1 MLLAGQTKTKADHDH
16 LDGETQTGEASSDI
30 NWIRFEKDDSESST
44 QTTAKEQPVSKPN
57 ASTQSE
63 ETNPVKV
70 VDPATNAI
78 DAIAE

>member
-1 MLLAGQTKTKADHDH
+1 MVKPKRAKL
-16 LDGETQTGEASSDI
+16 TQTSTENASK
-30 NWIRFEKDDSESST
+30 EDDPESST
-44 QTTAKEQPVSKPN
+44 QGTAKEQPVSKPN
-57 ASTQSE
+57 TSTQPE